1 MCGHEVPANESTSE
15 SIKELCHG
23 CREGS
28 ICVVAVLV
36 YQGYNDGIER
46 DVHHTIYGRI
56 TGDVRQEPC
65 QDIPTKHTLS
75 KLLDV
80 LFSEAYHLEVPVY
93 VMLAETPE
101 VSAY

>member
-1 MCGHEVPANESTSE
+1 MPANETTNE

-28 ICVVAVLV
+28 ICVIAVLV
-36 YQGYNDGIER
+36 YQGYNDGIEG
-46 DVHHTIYGRI
+46 DVHHTINGRI
-56 TGDVRQEPC
+56 TGNVRQEPC

-75 KLLDV
+75 KLLDF
-80 LFSEAYHLEVPVY
+80 LFGEAYHLEVPVY
-93 VMLAETPE
+93 VMLAESPE